1 MSARFGLVRTLGL
14 TVLLATVVVT
24 PIAAQPALLK
34 VSDNK
39 RFLVT
44 ADGRPF
50 FWLGDTAWELFHR
63 PTREDVHR
71 YLRKR
76 AEQRFT
82 VIQAVALAEFDG
94 LNEPNAYG
102 HRPLVN
108 NDPTTPDV
116 KDGPDNDYWDH
127 VDFVVRQAGI
137 ARALRRVPAD
147 VGRQVERQ
155 SRRRARDLHGAERR
169 GLRRVAGPAL
179 QGHPEHHLDPRRR
192 PRDRDRHAP
201 RDHPGDGA
209 RPPRRRRR
217 RAPDDVPS
225 PGRQQLVDVVP

>member
-1 MSARFGLVRTLGL
+1 MTIHLVAFAERLTITPMPARLGLARTLGL
-14 TVLLATVVVT
+14 TVLSATLLVT

-34 VSDNK
+34 VSENK

-63 PTREDVHR
+63 PTREDALR

-102 HRPLVN
+102 HRPLLN
-108 NDPTTPDV
+108 NDPATPDV

-127 VDFVVRQAGI
+127 VDFVVEPGW
-137 ARALRRVPAD
+137 L
-147 VGRQVERQ
+147 
-155 SRRRARDLHGAERR
+155 ARDCTSGSCRR
-169 GLRRVAGPAL
+169 GATSGTSSEALGPEIFTPQNAEIYGAWLGTPL
-179 QGHPEHHLDPRRR
+179 QEHAEHRLDPRRR
-192 PRDRDRHAP
+192 P
-201 RDHPGDGA
+201 
-209 RPPRRRRR
+209 
-217 RAPDDVPS
+217 PD
-225 PGRQQLVDVVP
+225 